1 MVMIMMMRTKREERE
16 GPGADGLMNK
26 CSKARVGG
34 GTMHTFVFFSSV
46 NGLPLTALTLC
57 SGLLE
62 GRATAGDGELTPTRP
77 GVNVGRL
84 HSHDYNADAQ

>member
-1 MVMIMMMRTKREERE
+1 MIMMMRTKREERE

-62 GRATAGDGELTPTRP
+62 GRATAGDGELTSTLP

>member
-1 MVMIMMMRTKREERE
+1 MIMMMRTKREERE
-16 GPGADGLMNK
+16 GLGADGLMNK

-62 GRATAGDGELTPTRP
+62 GHATAGDGELTSTRP